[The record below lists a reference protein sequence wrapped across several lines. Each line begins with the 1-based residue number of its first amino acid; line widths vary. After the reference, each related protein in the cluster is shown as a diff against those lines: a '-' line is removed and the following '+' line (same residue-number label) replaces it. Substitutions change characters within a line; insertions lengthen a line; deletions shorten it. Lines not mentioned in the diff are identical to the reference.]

1 MKKLGYAAIAI
12 VLAIFGIA
20 AFSHGGGLDQFGCHT
35 DSRTGGYHYHR

>member
-1 MKKLGYAAIAI
+1 MKKFGYACIAI

-35 DSRTGGYHYHR
+35 DHKTGVYHCHR